1 MKRMIS
7 LLLCAALI
15 LTLGACGKKKNE
27 TPPVTEPAPQ
37 ASQPQPSAPAVVQ
50 PVTQDVDY
58 APYAGSYQ
66 DSFSHRAMMDVTLGE
81 DGNSLSI
88 LVHWGSSAM
97 EATQWEMTA
106 RLEGDKLTYND
117 CYSYDLLFLD
127 EGGPETTVRY
137 ENGSGYFTVASGKLL
152 WEGAVDE
159 DCRSCAFEK
168 LPELTVTEQRAGIY
182 SYGYEEE
189 IGGESHMHVDYLWLR
204 PDGTGYL
211 FLQDVVKITWDETS
225 ITAQSGNTYS
235 YTVEDDAIVLDDGKI
250 YERTNDGLPDELL
263 SMVPLGDE

>member
-106 RLEGDKLTYND
+106 RLQDGLLRYSDCVSSWVFFPSEG
-117 CYSYDLLFLD
+117 
-127 EGGPETTVRY
+127 EEQVTVLY
-137 ENGSGYFTVASGKLL
+137 ESGSGYFTPVRDTLL
-152 WEGAVDE
+152 WDGAQDE
-159 DCRSCAFEK
+159 DCRSCVFEK

-211 FLQDVVKITWDETS
+211 FQQDVVKITWDETT